1 MSETFDTLK
10 KPESDLID
18 FSTFTDEQVDAVIIY
33 IAKIARE
40 TRTEYGLSKEQRDAR
55 VSKFFAIM
63 DSWPED
69 FRQRVTKRILDNAEF
84 TKQFWAK
91 PADAIILATK
101 AIELA

>member
-1 MSETFDTLK
+1 MSVTFDILK
-10 KPESDLID
+10 KHESNLIELW
-18 FSTFTDEQVDAVIIY
+18 SFTDEQVDSVIIY

-40 TRTEYGLSKEQRDAR
+40 TLDKYGLSKEQKNIRI
-55 VSKFFAIM
+55 SKFFAIM

-91 PADAIILATK
+91 PADAMILATK
-101 AIELA
+101 AVELA